1 MSPKD
6 VPLVFSD
13 ARMAFLYPFLVKNI
27 PEDKKLVKQIQKVG
41 LEVKTESEGIRNFKI
56 AEAFGLTKDYIENT
70 LTLEV
75 SGFEMEVPGIGVDIP
90 VKVFMRIQKHLKCCI
105 LYFTFKFPK
114 STTDDLIF
122 LKQGIKVLILS
133 APEPIR
139 KLMVSGEKSG
149 LRLKDIFRKYRTL
162 VSRVLAA
169 EFEGEIRSCIEIREI
184 LNSIDNPRE
193 VLDKYPKQMYGLM
206 VSDEGWRFV
215 PEDYAKERIFE
226 SCWSSRNYFVVMA
239 HASGTFNLN
248 FRESKAR
255 KKYTAS
261 QKLLRDKYDY
271 PIEDYFI
278 YDFEIAG
285 AENGGLLGL
294 ELTMIE
300 DVILSSLYVE
310 KIPEKPLDIVKLRKR
325 IVDGVGASRHV
336 RIPGVGVSK
345 KLREEISMPRY
356 EELVKKVGEIDRAIE
371 ITFSEARYE
380 QDAKISSRM
389 QILNVIFSGAV
400 GLTAAAFLTGATM
413 PGTDIVI
420 TEWVALI
427 IGLVLWAIVATIG
440 IEVTNI
446 ILKRSGVLR

>member
-1 MSPKD
+1 
-6 VPLVFSD
+6 
-13 ARMAFLYPFLVKNI
+13 
-27 PEDKKLVKQIQKVG
+27 
-41 LEVKTESEGIRNFKI
+41 
-56 AEAFGLTKDYIENT
+56 
-70 LTLEV
+70 
-75 SGFEMEVPGIGVDIP
+75 
-90 VKVFMRIQKHLKCCI
+90 
-105 LYFTFKFPK
+105 
-114 STTDDLIF
+114 
-122 LKQGIKVLILS
+122 
-133 APEPIR
+133 
-139 KLMVSGEKSG
+139 
-149 LRLKDIFRKYRTL
+149 
-162 VSRVLAA
+162 
-169 EFEGEIRSCIEIREI
+169 
-184 LNSIDNPRE
+184 
-193 VLDKYPKQMYGLM
+193 MYGLM